1 MMRVVDYFCIVDQN
15 SDGVIDFVEVLKH
28 CFPYISK
35 EQLDNLSEWLHPT
48 QNQSALEDLT
58 AYAKTIEKDRV
69 YKEGEFKKILA
80 ELRCEYE
87 ASVRATARDKDAA
100 DRIKEFACLKKGFV
114 CNSAL
119 TKTLAK
125 CHHDEKFKK
134 QVEESMLKMRIEQ
147 ETDHAD
153 SMGPNLFPVTIFAIQ
168 SAIQKLSRH
177 QFLSPV
183 RSGNSCTKFYRGFHG
198 IQVTKDFQ
206 GYCEMG
212 FMSASRSPKTAEEYS
227 FKGDLPHSLILEIE
241 APLDGFANIREYSQ

>member
-1 MMRVVDYFCIVDQN
+1 MRIVDYFLYVDQN
-15 SDGVIDFVEVLKH
+15 SDGIIDFVEVLRH

-35 EQLDNLSEWLHPT
+35 QQLENLSEWLHPT
-48 QNQSALEDLT
+48 HNQSALEDLT

-80 ELRCEYE
+80 ELGCKYE
-87 ASVRATARDKDAA
+87 ASLRAEARREDAA
-100 DRIKEFACLKKGFV
+100 RIEEFACLKKGFV

-134 QVEESMLKMRIEQ
+134 QVEESMSKMRIEQ

-183 RSGNSCTKFYRGFHG
+183 RSGISCTKFYRGFHG
-198 IQVTKDFQ
+198 IQVTKDFP
-206 GYCEMG
+206 GYCELG
-212 FMSASRSPKTAEEYS
+212 FMSASRSPQTAEEYS
-227 FKGDLPHSLILEIE
+227 FKGNLLHSLILEIE
-241 APLDGFANIREYSQ
+241 APLDGFANIKEYSQ